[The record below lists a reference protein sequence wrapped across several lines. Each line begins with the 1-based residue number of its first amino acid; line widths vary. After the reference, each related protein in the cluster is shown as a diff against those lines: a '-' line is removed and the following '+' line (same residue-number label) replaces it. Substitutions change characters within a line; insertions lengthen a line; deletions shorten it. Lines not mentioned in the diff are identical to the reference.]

1 METLQLREWT
11 LTPALTLTGPQR
23 DTLRTVLKATVQP
36 TLGSND
42 RYDVRPGNTVGA
54 VTVDATTFIVEPK
67 IPISQVLFMLGY
79 TADPSAWRQEDAS
92 LGAANDLVSGVTALF
107 TNLCDRAL
115 RRGLLNGYHSVEAD
129 LYTVR
134 GRIDLAEQLRRRPG
148 LDLPLA
154 VRYEQHDEDITEN
167 RLLLAAALLLRG
179 LPIGAR
185 HAPLDASGGGGPAER
200 HSADL
205 STQPDTQ
212 CHVDSTEHSLPA
224 GRRARPPTPHTA

>member
-36 TLGSND
+36 TFDSID
-42 RYDVRPGNTVGA
+42 RYDVRPVNTVGA
-54 VTVDATTFIVEPK
+54 VTVDGTTFIVESK
-67 IPISQVLFMLGY
+67 IRISRVLFMLGY
-79 TADPSAWRQEDAS
+79 TADPSGWRQQDAN
-92 LGAANDLVSGVTALF
+92 LGDATYLVSGITALF

-115 RRGLLNGYHSVEAD
+115 GRGLLNGYHSIEAD

-154 VRYEQHDEDITEN
+154 VRFDQHDEDSTEN

-179 LPIGAR
+179 LLVR
-185 HAPLDASGGGGPAER
+185 TPATRRSLHRILEILQNV
-200 HSADL
+200 SAV
-205 STQPDTQ
+205 TYRPNQIP
-212 CHVDSTEHSLPA
+212 HVVWTRLNTHYQ
-224 GRRARPPTPHTA
+224 